1 MVYTVN
7 DLACLPEDLAP
18 YKVAQKMDEKIV
30 AFHRSISLC
39 SNFHKA
45 PFVLDGLKFGTSE
58 HYIQYQK
65 ATMFKDNQAA

>member
-1 MVYTVN
+1 MSTRRLIPVQSST
-7 DLACLPEDLAP
+7 
-18 YKVAQKMDEKIV
+18 KKKDEKIV
-30 AFHRSISLC
+30 AFHGSHSPY

-45 PFVLDGLKFGTSE
+45 PFVLDGLKFDMSE